1 MRTELPATKELWS
14 TRRHTPWNMWRLPY
28 LWPNTLDLA
37 KRHFLDQ
44 FCTKHSQKESWQSKG
59 GMLPGSANACSQ
71 RKNSKEKC
79 PQSVFQFE
87 VWHCFPRHLL
97 GSDLEPWSMRCRSWQ
112 LLWGDMKPN
121 TVSWCEELLEVSSQP
136 PFKVLSPSVQLRR
149 VQPLTPASWN
159 KDQFRQFC
167 SESPWIPRRA
177 LIWLIWSNMI

>member
-87 VWHCFPRHLL
+87 VWHWFPRHLL
-97 GSDLEPWSMRCRSWQ
+97 GSNLEPWSMKCRSWQ

-121 TVSWCEELLEVSSQP
+121 TVSWCEELLEVSSPVALQ
-136 PFKVLSPSVQLRR
+136 SPVPIRP
-149 VQPLTPASWN
+149 VEKGATIDACSWN
-159 KDQFRQFC
+159 C

-177 LIWLIWSNMI
+177 LIRLIWSSMI